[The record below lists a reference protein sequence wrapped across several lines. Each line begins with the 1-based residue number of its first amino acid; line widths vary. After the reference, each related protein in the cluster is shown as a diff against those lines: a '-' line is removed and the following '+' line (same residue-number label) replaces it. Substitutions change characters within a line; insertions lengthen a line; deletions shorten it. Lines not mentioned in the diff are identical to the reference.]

1 MLYQI
6 VHSVVGRCR
15 MRVPQLATDPE
26 FATTLHHQ
34 IATLEFVIEAR
45 INPAASS
52 LVVCYDSGQLR
63 QDTLLDHVDTC
74 IQQAATAARLDSLA
88 ITTAHLQTNPAEE
101 NHQDANPEEDE
112 EGDLIPLENRW
123 QDLGMPVLSLSVA
136 LLAAPLELPP
146 LLVGAAI
153 AGAAMPWFTRAID
166 SLTTHHHPNIDLL
179 DSAWM
184 TLQTLR
190 GQYVAPALK
199 TVLVELRRT
208 LRGNTTEA
216 TTQTARALLTAL
228 RQPVRLLQEGQWVV
242 MPATALQAGDC
253 IVVQAGETIPVD
265 GQILAGTGWL
275 DCRHLTG
282 IAEPLHCTIGHSVYA
297 LSRLLDGE
305 LWIQVQRVGEQTRIG
320 LAAQL
325 MQSTPVH
332 DTRIGAHQAELV
344 KQAIVPTL
352 LLGGAVFV
360 ATGNPSAAISPYQF
374 DFGSGIP
381 ITISTTLLAALT
393 HAARNGVYIRSG
405 RALEALAETDVV
417 VFDQR
422 TLTPDSPEWTEVITT
437 LQDQG
442 ITVYLLS
449 HSSAPTVVEQFGI
462 PAQQILSEAPLS
474 QQQHLIE
481 GLRSQGKTVVVVEPT
496 SAAPD
501 QRLIA
506 DVTVTAAAS
515 DLSQGDVVLFE
526 TDLRGLTYAIA
537 IAKRAMSVLYQN
549 TALIVIPNL
558 LMQIGGGM
566 IVGVDPV
573 YNVIVNNGS
582 ALLAE
587 FLVGTHPHFDSI
599 APAPA
604 TPNGRTALL
613 SGSTPVSP
621 NTLSMAARDRTS
633 EPASKIMSE
642 VNGHAATNDLH
653 PEKQER
659 HNSHLGYRPYLKQL
673 DLAKRVG
680 LTSQALTRQRS
691 KPNFSDWIKAR
702 DPEGKSWCY
711 DPTAK
716 VFFAV
721 G

>member
-1 MLYQI
+1 MLYQL

-15 MRVPQLATDPE
+15 MRVPRLATDPE

-34 IATLEFVIEAR
+34 ITTLEFVIEAR

-52 LVVCYDSGQLR
+52 LVVCYDSEQLH
-63 QDTLLDHVDTC
+63 QDTLLDHVGTC
-74 IQQAATAARLDSLA
+74 IQQVATTVRLDSLA
-88 ITTAHLQTNPAEE
+88 ISTTHSQTGSGAEKR
-101 NHQDANPEEDE
+101 QDNDQDED

-123 QDLGMPVLSLSVA
+123 QDLGMPVLSLSMA

-146 LLVGAAI
+146 LLVGVAV

-184 TLQTLR
+184 TVQTLR
-190 GQYVAPALK
+190 GQYIAPALK

-208 LRGNTTEA
+208 LRGNTTET

-265 GQILAGTGWL
+265 GQILAGTGWI
-275 DCRHLTG
+275 DCQHLTG
-282 IAEPLHCTIGHSVYA
+282 VAEPLNCTVGHSVYA
-297 LSRLLDGE
+297 LSRLVDGE
-305 LWIQVQRVGEQTRIG
+305 IWIQVQRVGEQTRIG

-360 ATGNPSAAISPYQF
+360 ATGNLGAAISPYQL

-393 HAARNGVYIRSG
+393 HAVRNGVYIRGG

-417 VFDQR
+417 VFDQQ

-449 HSSAPTVVEQFGI
+449 HTAVPTAVAEQFGI
-462 PAQQILSEAPLS
+462 PAEQILSEAPLS

-481 GLRSQGKTVVVVEPT
+481 GLRSQGKTVVVVEPAT
-496 SAAPD
+496 TASD
-501 QRLIA
+501 QHLVA

-515 DLSQGDVVLFE
+515 DLSHGDVVLFE
-526 TDLRGLTYAIA
+526 TDLRGLPYAIA

-549 TALIVIPNL
+549 TALIVVPNL
-558 LMQIGGGM
+558 IMQIGGGM
-566 IVGVDPV
+566 IVGVHPV

-599 APAPA
+599 TPIPAAPK
-604 TPNGRTALL
+604 RTALL
-613 SGSTPVSP
+613 SGSAAVSP
-621 NTLSMAARDRTS
+621 NSLSIAARSQTA
-633 EPASKIMSE
+633 EPASKVMSE

-653 PEKQER
+653 PEKQDER
-659 HNSHLGYRPYLKQL
+659 HHSQPGYRLYLKQL

-721 G
+721 